1 MRLDTVMQL
10 LEEGHNPNTAN
21 TVDGQTPL
29 MAIAGN
35 ETINHKNLVKELI
48 EEGIS
53 SNEAHDMAEDY
64 LTTYVDEDIPI
75 AIILLEAGAD
85 PNLRCKK
92 GRTAL
97 LLAAQMGKADLV
109 QLLLYN
115 GANPKISDNKGI
127 TPLMYAMLYGHS
139 SVVKC
144 LTS

>member
-10 LEEGHNPNTAN
+10 LMEGHNPNTAN
-21 TVDGQTPL
+21 TIDGQTPL

-53 SNEAHDMAEDY
+53 SNEAHDMAEGY
-64 LTTYVDEDIPI
+64 LATYVDEDIPI

-92 GRTAL
+92 GCTAL
-97 LLAAQMGKADLV
+97 LLAARMGKADLV
-109 QLLLYN
+109 QLLLDN

>member
-1 MRLDTVMQL
+1 MRLDTVLQL
-10 LEEGHNPNTAN
+10 LEAGHHPNTAN

-35 ETINHKNLVKELI
+35 DSINHESLVKELTK
-48 EEGIS
+48 EGIP
-53 SNEAHDMAEDY
+53 SNEAHDMAEGY
-64 LTTYVDEDIPI
+64 LATYVDEDIPI
-75 AIILLEAGAD
+75 AIVLLAAGAD

-97 LLAAQMGKADLV
+97 LLAARMGKADLV
-109 QLLLYN
+109 QLLLDN
-115 GANPKISDNKGI
+115 GANRKISDNKGI